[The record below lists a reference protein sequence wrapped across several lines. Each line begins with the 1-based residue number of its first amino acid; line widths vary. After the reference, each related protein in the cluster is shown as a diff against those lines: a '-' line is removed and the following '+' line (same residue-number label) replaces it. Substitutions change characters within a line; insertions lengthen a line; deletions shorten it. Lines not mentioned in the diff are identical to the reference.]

1 MKTTDRRFVVI
12 SGLPGSGQSML
23 AQGLLLASLVL
34 LVATAQAEQ
43 TARPNAPPLARP
55 AYESGKGPVVAIDE
69 AHKNTHTFTS
79 PPFRGFVE
87 LLQLDGYRPRA
98 FAQTIAAPSLNGID
112 VLVVSGPGG

>member
-1 MKTTDRRFVVI
+1 MGGYSCSFRDAHTDRSHPVPSTCSTTPRR
-12 SGLPGSGQSML
+12 
-23 AQGLLLASLVL
+23 ARCLLLASLVL

-69 AHKNTHTFTS
+69 AHRNTHTFTA

-87 LLQLDGYRPRA
+87 LLQLDGY
-98 FAQTIAAPSLNGID
+98 
-112 VLVVSGPGG
+112 